1 MRWGW
6 IALGLCLTLTSG
18 GPVAAAGG
26 QEDFK
31 PELLQVVDAVAEQ
44 YEPKLLAAGPP
55 AGRVERARGLL
66 QGLEPIAELDPLQQ
80 HEALMA
86 WLAAGVMLESAVA
99 DTGAPPPAWTEELLA
114 IYRALARKEPYF
126 RGLRGKLRLMAAQ
139 SGQDSQALLDHG
151 RQLIA
156 LSAYSRSAVRWLANR
171 RPLDERA
178 AGLRRALLEAQVA
191 ADRRDGRFQ
200 SMLQAARR
208 LQTLDD
214 PPPAAAAWEAEAA
227 FELGQRKAGRRA
239 LKRARGRA
247 PAAAVEGAEKRA
259 RLAAA
264 GPDAAVAQA
273 RALMALDEP
282 WRLRRRWRPEQ
293 VVDLADPALDA
304 LYIEA
309 LLDDGLDF
317 RSAWAFGR
325 LARGEPTRPAFLA
338 RRVGAGMAVLLA
350 ELRGGEAQ
358 PAAIQRLRSRLLAD
372 LDALDPSH
380 PRLARLTRLTLPFT
394 SLLAGGDIDAVA
406 RQLAQPVAEFV
417 AAHPADRAGM
427 RMAFA
432 IGRLVPEAPTPWQV
446 VQRHR
451 RALAAKA
458 GKKPAAGLPLPEELI
473 PAAAWAAI
481 SRAVDGGGG
490 EALSAVQAAIEVRSD
505 LDDRPALMLWRAHL
519 LAVRGLLAAEP
530 ARVRLL
536 QRAGQ
541 AYGRVIEA
549 WSNTAA
555 DRRHPQP
562 LCNAAASL
570 AALMLHSQSPDDAH
584 GLLANVG
591 SVCRQ
596 LPTTAAVAA
605 VVELAQGKPPAGEG
619 PTAAELLAEL
629 APRLPS
635 QAARMQAWLW
645 LARSAEA
652 ESDAAAAA
660 AHYQRAAGEL
670 AAERRRGHPLVLA
683 PDLRA
688 FVALVGQINLGLE
701 YRTDHP
707 LGFEIPVV
715 LDLRLVLFPPA
726 AVDAARLA
734 AETGAEKSD

>member
-1 MRWGW
+1 
-6 IALGLCLTLTSG
+6 
-18 GPVAAAGG
+18 
-26 QEDFK
+26 
-31 PELLQVVDAVAEQ
+31 
-44 YEPKLLAAGPP
+44 
-55 AGRVERARGLL
+55 
-66 QGLEPIAELDPLQQ
+66 
-80 HEALMA
+80 
-86 WLAAGVMLESAVA
+86 
-99 DTGAPPPAWTEELLA
+99 
-114 IYRALARKEPYF
+114 
-126 RGLRGKLRLMAAQ
+126 
-139 SGQDSQALLDHG
+139 
-151 RQLIA
+151 
-156 LSAYSRSAVRWLANR
+156 
-171 RPLDERA
+171 
-178 AGLRRALLEAQVA
+178 
-191 ADRRDGRFQ
+191 
-200 SMLQAARR
+200 
-208 LQTLDD
+208 
-214 PPPAAAAWEAEAA
+214 
-227 FELGQRKAGRRA
+227 
-239 LKRARGRA
+239 
-247 PAAAVEGAEKRA
+247 
-259 RLAAA
+259 
-264 GPDAAVAQA
+264 
-273 RALMALDEP
+273 MALDEP

-293 VVDLADPALDA
+293 VVDLADPELDA

-325 LARGEPTRPAFLA
+325 LARGEPPRPAFLA

-358 PAAIQRLRSRLLAD
+358 PAGIQRLRSRLLAD
-372 LDALDPSH
+372 LDALAPSH

-394 SLLAGGDIDAVA
+394 TLLGGGDIDAVA
-406 RQLAQPVAEFV
+406 RRLAEPVAGFV

-432 IGRLVPEAPTPWQV
+432 IGRLVPEAAPPWQV

-458 GKKPAAGLPLPEELI
+458 GKKPAAGLPLPADLI

-490 EALSAVQAAIEVRSD
+490 EALSAVQAAIEVRPD
-505 LDDRPALMLWRAHL
+505 LDERPALMLWRAHL
-519 LAVRGLLAAEP
+519 LAVRGLLATET

-536 QRAGQ
+536 QRAGR
-541 AYGRVIEA
+541 AYGQVIEA
-549 WSNTAA
+549 WSNAA
-555 DRRHPQP
+555 PARRDPQP

-596 LPTTAAVAA
+596 VPTTAAVAA
-605 VVELAQGKPPAGEG
+605 VVELAQGRPPAGAG

-645 LARSAEA
+645 LARTAEA
-652 ESDAAAAA
+652 GGNAGAAT
-660 AHYQRAAGEL
+660 AHYQRAADEL

-707 LGFEIPVV
+707 LGFEVPVV
-715 LDLRLVLFPPA
+715 LDLRMVLFPPA
-726 AVDAARLA
+726 AVDAERLA
-734 AETGAEKSD
+734 AETGAGKND